1 MARARYRAVVDRFES
16 SRPGSPA
23 AYEVVVLRD
32 VIPVAGGALT
42 GEQRLAHVG
51 VMQRLDLTAG
61 NLIEFAAR
69 CDAYDSDGR
78 CIGSDITDPGDF
90 AAAGEQGDAAI
101 PVGITFR
108 LSYPGRPV
116 KLAHRV

>member
-1 MARARYRAVVDRFES
+1 MS
-16 SRPGSPA
+16 SRSPA
-23 AYEVVVLRD
+23 AHSRASSGW
-32 VIPVAGGALT
+32 PTAA
-42 GEQRLAHVG
+42 ACS
-51 VMQRLDLTAG
+51 QRLDLTAG